1 MHSEP
6 SQPYSVVNSASS
18 ARLRM
23 CVCASISMARPY
35 PRIRSRTRI
44 NHLKRT
50 GECYALRP
58 RIAPRTDIPIWVL
71 ATRPKTLEL
80 AGRIA
85 DGVILLAELHVGHLA
100 EDPDAADMAK
110 IVATS
115 AELLEFLAEDGAVV
129 IPEDA

>member
-1 MHSEP
+1 M
-6 SQPYSVVNSASS
+6 
-18 ARLRM
+18 
-23 CVCASISMARPY
+23 
-35 PRIRSRTRI
+35 
-44 NHLKRT
+44 
-50 GECYALRP
+50 
-58 RIAPRTDIPIWVL
+58 L

-100 EDPDAADMAK
+100 EDPDAADTAK

-115 AELLEFLAEDGAVV
+115 AELLEFLAKDGAVA